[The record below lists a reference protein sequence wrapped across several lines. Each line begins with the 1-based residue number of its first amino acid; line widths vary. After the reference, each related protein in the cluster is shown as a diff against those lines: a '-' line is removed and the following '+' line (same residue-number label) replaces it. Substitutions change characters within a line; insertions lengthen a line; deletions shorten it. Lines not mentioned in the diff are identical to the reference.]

1 MQIVRTIL
9 WVLLFAALMFF
20 SFFNWKEV
28 EVQIWTNMVLET
40 KVPALVVVSFLLG
53 MIPTWLLH
61 RGTKWRLTR
70 RIKTLEAAA
79 RIPQVAPIQP
89 APGETSDV
97 AAPLTS
103 EDTGSSSSYTP
114 KNPI

>member
-9 WVLLFAALMFF
+9 WVLLFAGLMFF

-40 KVPALVVVSFLLG
+40 KVPALVIVSFLLG

-70 RIKTLEAAA
+70 RIKALEAAA
-79 RIPQVAPIQP
+79 RIPQVAP
-89 APGETSDV
+89 ADLGFGETEDNAESSP
-97 AAPLTS
+97 AAT
-103 EDTGSSSSYTP
+103 SSYTP
-114 KNPI
+114 NNPA

>member
-40 KVPALVVVSFLLG
+40 KVPALVIVSFLLG

-61 RGTKWRLTR
+61 RGTKWRLRRVFRRSRRYHLCPTTR
-70 RIKTLEAAA
+70 RTTPSRWLRQTRAPAATRRKILYEQSGLSRA
-79 RIPQVAPIQP
+79 
-89 APGETSDV
+89 
-97 AAPLTS
+97 
-103 EDTGSSSSYTP
+103 
-114 KNPI
+114 

>member
-40 KVPALVVVSFLLG
+40 KVPALVIVSFLLG
-53 MIPTWLLH
+53 MVPTWLLH
-61 RGTKWRLTR
+61 RGTKWRLNR
-70 RIKTLEAAA
+70 RINTLEAAA
-79 RIPQVAPIQP
+79 RIPQVAPMP
-89 APGETSDV
+89 YAPGETPDG
-97 AAPLTS
+97 AEPLAPS
-103 EDTGSSSSYTP
+103 DTGSSSDTP
-114 KNPI
+114 KNSV

>member
-9 WVLLFAALMFF
+9 WVLLFAGLMFF

-28 EVQIWTNMVLET
+28 EVQIWTNLVLET
-40 KVPALVVVSFLLG
+40 KVPALVIVSFLLG

-70 RIKTLEAAA
+70 RIKALEEAA
-79 RIPQVAPIQP
+79 RIPQVAPASAGSIEIADGDDAY
-89 APGETSDV
+89 AP
-97 AAPLTS
+97 
-103 EDTGSSSSYTP
+103 SSSNYTSNSP
-114 KNPI
+114 L

>member
-9 WVLLFAALMFF
+9 WVLLFVGLMFF

-40 KVPALVVVSFLLG
+40 KVPALVIVSFLLG

-61 RGTKWRLTR
+61 RGTKWRLTK

-79 RIPQVAPIQP
+79 MMPQVAPVSR
-89 APGETSDV
+89 APVETTE
-97 AAPLTS
+97 APERLTS
-103 EDTGSSSSYTP
+103 TTNSDSSNNQS
-114 KNPI
+114 

>member
-9 WVLLFAALMFF
+9 WVLLFVGLMFF

-40 KVPALVVVSFLLG
+40 KVPALVIVSFLLG

-61 RGTKWRLTR
+61 RGTKWRLTK
-70 RIKTLEAAA
+70 RIRTLEAAA
-79 RIPQVAPIQP
+79 RIPKVAPV
-89 APGETSDV
+89 APPPEETAVTPEHMPPTSTSS
-97 AAPLTS
+97 ATNNPL
-103 EDTGSSSSYTP
+103 
-114 KNPI
+114 

>member
-40 KVPALVVVSFLLG
+40 KVPALVIVSFLLG

-79 RIPQVAPIQP
+79 RIPHVAPISP
-89 APGETSDV
+89 VPDDTADDAEPLAPS
-97 AAPLTS
+97 
-103 EDTGSSSSYTP
+103 DTGSSSYTP
-114 KNPI
+114 KNPV

>member
-40 KVPALVVVSFLLG
+40 KVPALVIVSFLLG

-79 RIPQVAPIQP
+79 RIPQVAPEP
-89 APGETSDV
+89 LAPGETPD
-97 AAPLTS
+97 AAEPLAPAET
-103 EDTGSSSSYTP
+103 DSSSSYTP
-114 KNPI
+114 RSSV

>member
-9 WVLLFAALMFF
+9 WVLLFAGLMFF

-40 KVPALVVVSFLLG
+40 KVPALVIVSFLLG

-79 RIPQVAPIQP
+79 RIPQVAPAEPGYGETMDSAEPTPEP
-89 APGETSDV
+89 APTSTYS
-97 AAPLTS
+97 PN
-103 EDTGSSSSYTP
+103 TP
-114 KNPI
+114 V